1 MPSLH
6 KLKYHNNMIKAIL
19 IDDEPL
25 ARTILLNYLKDYPQ
39 VEVVEQCKDG
49 FEAMKAI
56 NEHRPD
62 LIFLDIQMPKISGL
76 ELLEI
81 LENPPA
87 VIFTTAFEEYAIKA
101 FEQHAVDYLLKPI
114 SKSRFAKAIDKY
126 LANPSVQKDNTKK
139 LIEDRLDPSLFLERV
154 LIKTGS
160 TLKIIPTD
168 QIIYL
173 AADDD
178 YVNVHTNEGS
188 FLSNKTLSYFEGNL
202 NPSNFVRVHRSFII
216 QIDQI
221 KRIEPYEKD
230 SYRAIL
236 TNESRVNVSKTGYP
250 KLMKALGN

>member
-1 MPSLH
+1 
-6 KLKYHNNMIKAIL
+6 MIKAIL

-25 ARTILLNYLKDYPQ
+25 ARSILLDYLKAFPQ
-39 VEVVEQCKDG
+39 IEVVKECKDG
-49 FEAMKAI
+49 FDAIKAI
-56 NEHRPD
+56 NEHQPD
-62 LIFLDIQMPKISGL
+62 LIFLDIQMPKISGF

-87 VIFTTAFEEYAIKA
+87 VIFTTAFEEYALKA

-126 LANPSVQKDNTKK
+126 LANPNFQKDNTKK
-139 LIEDRLDPSLFLERV
+139 LIENREKSASFLERV

-160 TLKIIPTD
+160 TLKIIPTNS
-168 QIIYL
+168 IVYL

-178 YVNVHTNEGS
+178 YVNVHTQEGS
-188 FLSNKTLSYFEGNL
+188 FLNNKTLTYFEKNL
-202 NPSNFVRVHRSFII
+202 DPTNFVRVHRSFII

-236 TNESRVNVSKTGYP
+236 KNEARISVSKTGYP

>member
-1 MPSLH
+1 
-6 KLKYHNNMIKAIL
+6 MIKAIL

-25 ARTILLNYLKDYPQ
+25 ARSILLDYLKDYPQ
-39 VEVVEQCKDG
+39 IEVLQECKDG
-49 FEAMKAI
+49 FEAIKAV
-56 NEHRPD
+56 NDHQPD
-62 LIFLDIQMPKISGL
+62 LIFLDIQMPKVSGF
-76 ELLEI
+76 ELLEV
-81 LENPPA
+81 LDTPPA
-87 VIFTTAFEEYAIKA
+87 VIFTTAFEDYALQA

-114 SKSRFAKAIDKY
+114 SKSRFAKAMDKY
-126 LANPSVQKDNTKK
+126 LANPKVQKDNTKK
-139 LIEDRLDPSLFLERV
+139 LIENKEKTTSFLERV

-168 QIIYL
+168 HIIFL

-188 FLSNKTLSYFEGNL
+188 FLSNKTLTYFEENL
-202 NPSNFVRVHRSFII
+202 NASNFVRVHRSFII

-236 TNESRVNVSKTGYP
+236 TNEARISVSKTGYP

>member
-1 MPSLH
+1 
-6 KLKYHNNMIKAIL
+6 MIKAIL

-25 ARTILLNYLKDYPQ
+25 ARSILIEYLKAFPQ
-39 VEVVEQCKDG
+39 IEVVKECKDG
-49 FEAMKAI
+49 FDAIKAI
-56 NEHRPD
+56 NEHQPD
-62 LIFLDIQMPKISGL
+62 LIFLDIQMPKLSGF

-87 VIFTTAFEEYAIKA
+87 VIFTTAFEEYALKA

-126 LANPSVQKDNTKK
+126 LENPSVQKDNTKK
-139 LIEDRLDPSLFLERV
+139 LIENRENSVSFLERV

-160 TLKIIPTD
+160 TLKIIPTNS
-168 QIIYL
+168 IIYL
-173 AADDD
+173 GADDD
-178 YVNVHTNEGS
+178 YVNVHTQEGS
-188 FLSNKTLSYFEGNL
+188 FLNNKTLTYFEKNL
-202 NPSNFVRVHRSFII
+202 DPTNFVRVHRSFII

-236 TNESRVNVSKTGYP
+236 KNEARINVSKTGYP

>member
-1 MPSLH
+1 
-6 KLKYHNNMIKAIL
+6 MIKAIL

-25 ARTILLNYLKDYPQ
+25 ARSILLDYLKDYPQ
-39 VEVVEQCKDG
+39 IEVLQECKDG
-49 FEAMKAI
+49 FEAIKAI
-56 NEHRPD
+56 NDHQPD
-62 LIFLDIQMPKISGL
+62 LIFLDIQMPKVSGF
-76 ELLEI
+76 ELLEV
-81 LENPPA
+81 LDTPPA
-87 VIFTTAFEEYAIKA
+87 VIFTTAFEDYALQA

-114 SKSRFAKAIDKY
+114 SKSRFAKAMDKY
-126 LANPSVQKDNTKK
+126 LANPKVQKDNTKK
-139 LIEDRLDPSLFLERV
+139 LIENKEKTTSFLERV

-160 TLKIIPTD
+160 ILKIIPTD
-168 QIIYL
+168 HIIFL

-188 FLSNKTLSYFEGNL
+188 FLSNKTLTYFEENL
-202 NPSNFVRVHRSFII
+202 NASNFVRVHRSFII

-236 TNESRVNVSKTGYP
+236 TNEARISVSKTGYP

>member
-1 MPSLH
+1 
-6 KLKYHNNMIKAIL
+6 MIKALL

-25 ARTILLNYLKDYPQ
+25 ARSIISDYLKEYSQ
-39 VEVVEQCKDG
+39 IEVVQECGDG

-56 NEHRPD
+56 SEHQPD
-62 LIFLDIQMPKISGL
+62 LIFLDVQMPKISGL

-81 LENPPA
+81 LDNPPA
-87 VIFTTAFEEYAIKA
+87 VIFTTAFEEYALKA

-114 SKSRFAKAIDKY
+114 SKSRFQKAIEKY
-126 LANPSVQKDNTKK
+126 LANPSSQKESTQK
-139 LIEDRLDPSLFLERV
+139 LIDDMESSTKFIERV
-154 LIKTGS
+154 LIKRGS
-160 TLKIIPTD
+160 ILKIIPIE

-178 YVNVHTNEGS
+178 YVNIKTNEGE
-188 FLSNKTLSYFEGNL
+188 FLHNKTLTYFEKNL
-202 NPSNFVRVHRSFII
+202 DPSNFVRVHRSFIV

-221 KRIEPYEKD
+221 QRIEPYEKD

-236 TNESRVNVSKTGYP
+236 KNEARISVSKTGYP

>member
-1 MPSLH
+1 
-6 KLKYHNNMIKAIL
+6 MIKAIL

-25 ARTILLNYLKDYPQ
+25 ARSILLDYLKAFPQ
-39 VEVVEQCKDG
+39 IEVVKECKDG
-49 FEAMKAI
+49 FDAIKAI
-56 NEHRPD
+56 NEHQPD
-62 LIFLDIQMPKISGL
+62 LIFLDIQMPKISGF

-87 VIFTTAFEEYAIKA
+87 VIFTTAFEEYALKA

-126 LANPSVQKDNTKK
+126 LANPNVQKDNTKK
-139 LIEDRLDPSLFLERV
+139 LIENREKSASFLERV

-160 TLKIIPTD
+160 TLKIIPTNS
-168 QIIYL
+168 IVYL

-178 YVNVHTNEGS
+178 YVNVHTQEGS
-188 FLSNKTLSYFEGNL
+188 FLNNKTLTYFEKNL
-202 NPSNFVRVHRSFII
+202 DPTNFVRVHRSFII

-236 TNESRVNVSKTGYP
+236 KNEARISVSKTGYP

>member
-1 MPSLH
+1 
-6 KLKYHNNMIKAIL
+6 MIKALL

-25 ARTILLNYLKDYPQ
+25 ARSILKEYLKEYTQ
-39 VEVVEQCKDG
+39 LVVVQECNDG

-56 NEHRPD
+56 HEHQPD
-62 LIFLDIQMPKISGL
+62 LIFLDVQMPKISGF

-114 SKSRFAKAIDKY
+114 SKSRFAKAVDKY
-126 LANPSVQKDNTKK
+126 LANPSHQKNNTQK
-139 LIEDRLDPSLFLERV
+139 LVESQELSRNFIERV
-154 LIKTGS
+154 LIKNGT

-168 QIIYL
+168 KIIYL

-178 YVNVHTNEGS
+178 YVNVHTDEGS
-188 FLSNKTLSYFEGNL
+188 YLNNKTLTYFEKNL
-202 NPSNFVRVHRSFII
+202 DPSSFVRVHRSYIV

-230 SYRAIL
+230 SYRAVL
-236 TNESRVNVSKTGYP
+236 KNDSRINVSKTGYP

>member
-1 MPSLH
+1 
-6 KLKYHNNMIKAIL
+6 MIKAIL

-25 ARTILLNYLKDYPQ
+25 ARSILLDYLKDYPQ
-39 VEVVEQCKDG
+39 IEVLQECKDG
-49 FEAMKAI
+49 FEAIKAI
-56 NEHRPD
+56 NDHQPD
-62 LIFLDIQMPKISGL
+62 LIFLDIQMPKVSGF
-76 ELLEI
+76 ELLEV
-81 LENPPA
+81 LDTPPA
-87 VIFTTAFEEYAIKA
+87 VIFTTAFEDYALQA

-114 SKSRFAKAIDKY
+114 SKSRFAKAMDKY
-126 LANPSVQKDNTKK
+126 LANPKVQKDNTKK
-139 LIEDRLDPSLFLERV
+139 LIENKEKTTSFLERV

-168 QIIYL
+168 HIIFL

-188 FLSNKTLSYFEGNL
+188 FLSNKTLTYFEENL
-202 NPSNFVRVHRSFII
+202 NASNFVRVHRSFII

-236 TNESRVNVSKTGYP
+236 TNEARISVSKTGYP

>member
-1 MPSLH
+1 
-6 KLKYHNNMIKAIL
+6 MIKAIL
-19 IDDEPL
+19 IDDESL
-25 ARTILLNYLKDYPQ
+25 ARSILLDYLKDYPQ
-39 VEVVEQCKDG
+39 IEVLQECKDG
-49 FEAMKAI
+49 FEAIKAI
-56 NEHRPD
+56 NDHQPD
-62 LIFLDIQMPKISGL
+62 LIFLDIQMPKVSGF
-76 ELLEI
+76 ELLEV
-81 LENPPA
+81 LDTPPA
-87 VIFTTAFEEYAIKA
+87 VIFTTAFEDYALQA

-114 SKSRFAKAIDKY
+114 SKSRFAKAMDKY
-126 LANPSVQKDNTKK
+126 LANPKVQKDNTKK
-139 LIEDRLDPSLFLERV
+139 LIENKEKTTSFLERV

-168 QIIYL
+168 HIIFL

-188 FLSNKTLSYFEGNL
+188 FLSNKTLTYFEENL
-202 NPSNFVRVHRSFII
+202 NASNFVRVHRSFII

-236 TNESRVNVSKTGYP
+236 TNEARISVSKTGYP

>member
-1 MPSLH
+1 
-6 KLKYHNNMIKAIL
+6 MIKAIL

-25 ARTILLNYLKDYPQ
+25 ARSILLDYLKDYPQ
-39 VEVVEQCKDG
+39 IEVLQECKDG
-49 FEAMKAI
+49 FEAIKAI
-56 NEHRPD
+56 NDHQPD
-62 LIFLDIQMPKISGL
+62 LIFLDIQMPKVSGF
-76 ELLEI
+76 ELLEV
-81 LENPPA
+81 LDTPPA
-87 VIFTTAFEEYAIKA
+87 VIFTTAFEDYALQA

-114 SKSRFAKAIDKY
+114 SKSRFAKAMDKY
-126 LANPSVQKDNTKK
+126 LANPKVQKDNTKK
-139 LIEDRLDPSLFLERV
+139 LIENKEKTTSFLERV

-168 QIIYL
+168 HIIFL

-188 FLSNKTLSYFEGNL
+188 FLNNKTLTYFEKNL
-202 NPSNFVRVHRSFII
+202 NPSDFVRVHRSFII

-236 TNESRVNVSKTGYP
+236 TNEARISVSKTGYP